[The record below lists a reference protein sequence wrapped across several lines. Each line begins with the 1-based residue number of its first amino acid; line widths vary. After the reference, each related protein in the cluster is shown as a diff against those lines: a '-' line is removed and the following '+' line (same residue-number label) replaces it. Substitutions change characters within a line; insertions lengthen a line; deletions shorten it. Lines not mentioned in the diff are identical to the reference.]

1 MPDTRLTTAEQ
12 LAYQQI
18 VQHETTDTG
27 RRMLDRWAQPDDVAH
42 PHADRALT
50 ETFRLLWRS

>member
-27 RRMLDRWAQPDDVAH
+27 RRILDRWAQPDDAH
-42 PHADRALT
+42 PHAERALT
-50 ETFRLLWRS
+50 ETLKLLWRT